1 MACEVSKFVD
11 KTDLTREKIFWSK
24 CITVAT
30 IYTSLGEARKHKH
43 TENRHM
49 TKKKTDELVGK
60 QRTAVKYILRFICGE
75 IDSAHSL
82 RIS

>member
-1 MACEVSKFVD
+1 MCAHTCVYMCVSMCVACEVSKFVD

-43 TENRHM
+43 TENRHPYRF
-49 TKKKTDELVGK
+49 LV
-60 QRTAVKYILRFICGE
+60 
-75 IDSAHSL
+75 H
-82 RIS
+82 